1 MDRSQGADSRSET
14 LKRGHGNWLGL
25 DIMIV
30 FKRLAETKIAESR
43 GEPKGSRF
51 CSRVVPPV
59 ERVEE
64 KRNEGHSDGRR
75 AEGRVQAE
83 MQVQLQIR
91 CSFP

>member
-1 MDRSQGADSRSET
+1 MTWVGYHDSVQKAGGDEDSRVRS
-14 LKRGHGNWLGL
+14 
-25 DIMIV
+25 
-30 FKRLAETKIAESR
+30 
-43 GEPKGSRF
+43 EPKSWRL
-51 CSRVVPPV
+51 CSKVVLPV